1 MELKCAQCGRPF
13 VGKRSTA
20 KFCSTRCRTAATRA
34 RQTGTAPVA
43 PVALVTPPTPPAD
56 EDAPAAESG
65 IVEAAREELE
75 QAGVLNTPLGQAA
88 MLLAQRLTNPFETGS
103 AIASLAKQWQ
113 AQHEAALNSVK
124 RADQMD
130 EVTRRR
136 DEKLR
141 AARGA

>member
-20 KFCSTRCRTAATRA
+20 KYCSTRCRTAATRA
-34 RQTGTAPVA
+34 RQTGSAVVPVS
-43 PVALVTPPTPPAD
+43 LVTPPEPPAD
-56 EDAPAAESG
+56 DDDPPAESG
-65 IVEAAREELE
+65 IVKAAREELDA
-75 QAGVLNTPLGQAA
+75 AGVLNTPLGQAA
-88 MLLAQRLTNPFETGS
+88 MLLAARLTNPFETGS

-113 AQHEAALNSVK
+113 AQHEAALSSVK
-124 RADQMD
+124 RADHMD